1 VILNNVGHPV
11 FTSKDLIEEIYKG
24 NLSKINLSS
33 IDYTKDIDVLSY
45 IEFVKDNNLDWP
57 VPKEYFSEVRNIQ
70 EYDSCMQDNWYIPEE
85 YKNFEIEEYIQSLCI
100 TTQEMNRV
108 EEELNLFKKYNMLPL
123 LRFLKYLVDVMRQNN
138 VLWGVGRGSSVS
150 SYCLY
155 LLGVHKVDSIKY
167 DLDIR
172 EFLR

>member
-1 VILNNVGHPV
+1 MILNSVGHPV

-24 NLSKINLSS
+24 NLSNINLSS
-33 IDYTKDIDVLSY
+33 IDATDIDFLSY
-45 IEFVKDNNLDWP
+45 IDFVKDNNLDWP
-57 VPKEYFSEVRNIQ
+57 VPEEYFNEDRDLQ

-85 YKNFEIEEYIQSLCI
+85 YKNFDIEEYIQSLCI
-100 TTQEMNRV
+100 TTQEKNRV
-108 EEELNLFKKYNMLPL
+108 EEELKLFRKYNMLPL

-138 VLWGVGRGSSVS
+138 ILWGVGRGSSVA